1 MRKFFL
7 LINLFLFASDSFS
20 QVIIKMRK
28 EGGVSTLPC
37 KVNGLN
43 LRFIFDTG
51 ASDVSIS
58 MTEASFMLK
67 NDYLSKDDILGK
79 SNYIDANGD
88 ITEGVNIILR
98 EVEIGGLKL
107 YNVKSSVVT
116 NLKAPLL
123 LGQSA
128 ISKLGVVQLD
138 LEANT
143 LTILNRKD
151 SAINSKD
158 RTDDIFTPD
167 STNAIEVI
175 RRDHELL
182 LEQAWSYF
190 NDGNYQQS
198 LSNCDK
204 IIVKDP
210 KNSKAYFLRA
220 ISYDYLEDY
229 NSAIKDYSK
238 LIQLDP
244 KDAVAYCY
252 RGKSK
257 YDLKDYKG
265 ALSDL
270 NLGLSLNPKYL
281 IGYTWRAETKK
292 NLNNMQGAIQDYDKA
307 ISINRLDSSLYID
320 RAFLKNDIKDYAG
333 ALVDCNKAI
342 SISSTYPKAYYC
354 RGLTKRYLKDFSGA
368 IIDLNQAIEMDPEMP
383 EPYAVRG
390 SIKEFQYEDND
401 GALEDYNKA
410 LEIDPD
416 YIYASLL
423 KTLLEK
429 KIQED
434 VWIKVGSSNRGDNW
448 YIHNSV
454 ASKEYSTIKLW
465 VKHDF
470 KTFTTKKN
478 GKSLTYTNGYTL
490 MLCLFHCGNK
500 EYKILS
506 IKNYDSKGNIINS
519 SEFSEYEDC
528 ETPAP
533 QTVIEIVLNEACMKY
548 N

>member
-7 LINLFLFASDSFS
+7 LINLFFFASDSFS

-28 EGGVSTLPC
+28 EGGVSTIPC

-67 NDYLSKDDILGK
+67 NDYLSKDDIIGK
-79 SNYIDANGD
+79 SNYIDAKGD

-98 EVEIGGLKL
+98 EVEIGGMKL
-107 YNVKSSVVT
+107 YNIKASVVT

-128 ISKLGVVQLD
+128 ISKLGIVQLD
-138 LEANT
+138 LVANT
-143 LTILNRKD
+143 LTILNRND
-151 SAINSKD
+151 SVMNSKD
-158 RTDDIFTPD
+158 QSDNILTSD
-167 STNAIEVI
+167 SANVVEVI
-175 RRDHELL
+175 KSDHELL
-182 LEQAWSYF
+182 LDQAWSYF

-198 LSNCDK
+198 LSYCDK
-204 IIVKDP
+204 IIVKDS

-244 KDAVAYCY
+244 KDHVAYCY

-257 YDLKDYKG
+257 YDLKDYNG

-270 NLGLSLNPKYL
+270 NSGLSLNPKYL
-281 IGYTWRAETKK
+281 VGYKWRAETKNK
-292 NLNNMQGAIQDYDKA
+292 LNNLQGAILDYDKA
-307 ISINRLDSSLYID
+307 ISIDQLDSSLYID
-320 RAFLKNDIKDYAG
+320 RAFLKNEVNNYAG
-333 ALVDCNKAI
+333 AIVDCNKAI
-342 SISSTYPKAYYC
+342 SINSTYPRAYYC
-354 RGLTKRYLKDFSGA
+354 RGVTKRYQKDFSGA
-368 IIDLNQAIEMDPEMP
+368 MNDLNQAIELDPEMA

-390 SIKEFQYEDND
+390 SIKELQYEDND

-423 KTLLEK
+423 KKLLEK
-429 KIQED
+429 KMENN
-434 VWIKVGSSNRGDNW
+434 VWIKVGSSKDGDNW
-448 YIHNSV
+448 YIYNSV

-465 VKHDF
+465 AKNEF
-470 KTFTTKKN
+470 KSYTTKKN

-519 SEFSEYEDC
+519 DDFGEYEDWK
-528 ETPAP
+528 TPAP
-533 QTVIEIVLNEACMKY
+533 QTVIEIVLNEACKKY